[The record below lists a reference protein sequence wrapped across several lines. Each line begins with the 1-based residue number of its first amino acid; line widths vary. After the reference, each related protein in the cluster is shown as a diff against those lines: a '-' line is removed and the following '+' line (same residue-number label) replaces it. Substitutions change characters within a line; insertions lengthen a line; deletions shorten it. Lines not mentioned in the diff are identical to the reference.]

1 MSWVGATVMP
11 PDIRVAPP
19 AGPSP
24 WAESDGLNFCALM
37 FPGLPGTP
45 SKDLEKPVPTLTWG
59 VVLR

>member
-1 MSWVGATVMP
+1 MP

-24 WAESDGLNFCALM
+24 WAESDGLNCCALM

-45 SKDLEKPVPTLTWG
+45 SKDLEKPVPTLIWG